1 MTQSRTAQP
10 QSTPSQPSRSVGHA
24 IVETLAAHG
33 VERVYSVPGE
43 SFLDVLDGLY
53 DSGITNVVC
62 RQEGGVGFMALAEGR
77 LTGNPGVA
85 LVTRGPGAANFFI
98 AAHCAYQDATPLVC
112 FVGLVPFA
120 DRRRESFQEFS
131 IDSWFGSTAK
141 RVLTIETADQAG
153 AIVAEAMHVAA
164 SGRPGP
170 VIVGLPE
177 DLLREITEA
186 PAPKPRAIA
195 APSPS
200 ATDLEELADRIRAA
214 KKPFLLAGGDAF
226 FGSTGKELADWA
238 LFNHIPV
245 AGDWRNYDAVPNNHP
260 AYIGWPGYGRRESI
274 VEAMREAD
282 LFIGV
287 GAVRGDVMSEG
298 YTVGL
303 DTETVLVSTD
313 AQLLQHAG
321 RVDQFITATPKHFV
335 EVLEDLE
342 DVRGDR
348 TPDRVAE
355 LRASHERFSQVSE
368 DEPVASGVDLELV
381 FDELEKQLGD
391 ARVVTYGAGN
401 ATIWGHRQLSHNV
414 PNSLVGS
421 RNGAMGMAVP
431 AAVAAALVF
440 PERRA
445 VAVCGDGDFFMN
457 GQEVATLVAQGGRA
471 LFVVV
476 DNSRFATIVEHQEN
490 WYPGRPSGTDLVN
503 PDFSAWIASF
513 GGRGARLDSNEN
525 IPETV
530 ADLLSFDG
538 PALLHL
544 VIDRETPSP
553 SGKGF

>member
-1 MTQSRTAQP
+1 MTDP
-10 QSTPSQPSRSVGHA
+10 RSAGHL
-24 IVETLAAHG
+24 IVETLANHG

-43 SFLDVLDGLY
+43 SFLDVLDGLH
-53 DSGITNVVC
+53 DSHITNVVC

-77 LTGNPGVA
+77 LTGRPGVA
-85 LVTRGPGAANFFI
+85 MVTRGPGAANFFI

-112 FVGLVPFA
+112 FIGLVPIA

-177 DLLREITEA
+177 DLLRELTGATA
-186 PAPKPRAIA
+186 PSPRAIA
-195 APSPS
+195 APAPS
-200 ATDLEELADRIRAA
+200 RTDLAGLRERLSAA
-214 KKPFLLAGGDAF
+214 QRPILLAGGDSF
-226 FGSTGKELADWA
+226 TGETGAQLADWA
-238 LFNHIPV
+238 LANHIPV
-245 AGDWRNYDAVPNNHP
+245 LGDWRNYDVVPNSHP
-260 AYIGWPGYGRRESI
+260 AYAGWPGYGRRDSL
-274 VEAMREAD
+274 VDVLREAD

-287 GAVRGDVMSEG
+287 GAVRSDVMSEG

-321 RVDQFITATPKHFV
+321 RVDQHITATPAAFV
-335 EVLEDLE
+335 AELAELG
-342 DVRGDR
+342 DVRGTR
-348 TPDRVAE
+348 TGERVAE
-355 LRASHERFSQVSE
+355 LRASQDRF
-368 DEPVASGVDLELV
+368 VASTGAAPTTSGVDLEVV
-381 FDELEKQLGD
+381 FAELERQLGD
-391 ARVVTYGAGN
+391 ERVLTYGAGN
-401 ATIWGHRQLSHNV
+401 ATIWGHRQLTHNV

-445 VAVCGDGDFFMN
+445 VAVCGDGDFLMN

-476 DNSRFATIVEHQEN
+476 DNGKYATIVEHQER
-490 WYPGRPSGTDLVN
+490 WYPGRPSGTAMAN
-503 PDFSAWIASF
+503 PDFAAWMESF
-513 GGRGARLDSNEN
+513 GGRGARLESTDGAA
-525 IPETV
+525 ETI
-530 ADLLSFDG
+530 AELLAHDG
-538 PALLHL
+538 PTLLHL
-544 VIDRETPSP
+544 VIDPDTPSP
-553 SGKGF
+553 SGAGF

>member
-1 MTQSRTAQP
+1 MTQSR
-10 QSTPSQPSRSVGHA
+10 SVGNL
-24 IVETLAAHG
+24 IVDTLANHG

-53 DSGITNVVC
+53 DSDITNVVC

-77 LTGNPGVA
+77 LTGRPGIA

-112 FVGLVPFA
+112 FIGLVPLN

-131 IDSWFGSTAK
+131 IDNWFGSTAK

-153 AIVAEAMHVAA
+153 EIVAEAMHVAA

-177 DLLREITEA
+177 DVLRELTEVSA
-186 PAPKPRAIA
+186 PAPRAVA

-200 ATDLEELADRIRAA
+200 RKDLAELRDRILTA
-214 KKPFLLAGGDAF
+214 KRPFLLVGGDAF
-226 FGSTGKELADWA
+226 FGDTGKQLADWA
-238 LFNHIPV
+238 LEQHIPV
-245 AGDWRNYDAVPNNHP
+245 AADWRNYDAIPNDHA
-260 AYIGWPGYGRRESI
+260 AYIGWPGYGRRDSI
-274 VEAMREAD
+274 VDAMREAD
-282 LFIGV
+282 LFIGL
-287 GAVRGDVMSEG
+287 GAVRSDVMSEG
-298 YTVGL
+298 YSVGL
-303 DTETVLVSTD
+303 DTETVLVSND

-321 RVDQFITATPKHFV
+321 RVDQVIAATPEHFV
-335 EVLEDLE
+335 AELTELG
-342 DVRGDR
+342 DVRGER
-348 TPDRVAE
+348 TGDRVAE
-355 LRASHERFSQVSE
+355 LRASQERFTQITE
-368 DEPVASGVDLELV
+368 HEPVTQGVDLELV
-381 FDELEKQLGD
+381 FDELEQQLGNE
-391 ARVVTYGAGN
+391 RVVTYGAGN
-401 ATIWGHRQLSHNV
+401 ATIWGHRALTHTV
-414 PNSLVGS
+414 PNSLVAS

-440 PERRA
+440 PERYA

-476 DNSRFATIVEHQEN
+476 DNSKFATIVEHQEN
-490 WYPGRPSGTDLVN
+490 WYPGRKSGTDLVN
-503 PDFSAWIASF
+503 PDFAAWIETF

-525 IPETV
+525 IAETI
-530 ADLLSFDG
+530 AELLEFDG

-544 VIDRETPSP
+544 VIDPDTPSP
-553 SGKGF
+553 SGVGF